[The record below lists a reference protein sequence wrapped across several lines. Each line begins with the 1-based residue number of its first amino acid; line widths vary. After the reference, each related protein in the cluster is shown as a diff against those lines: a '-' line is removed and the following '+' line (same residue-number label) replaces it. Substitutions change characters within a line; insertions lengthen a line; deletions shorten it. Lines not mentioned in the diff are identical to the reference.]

1 MFNDMLDPKTD
12 ILEISN
18 EELLR
23 EFNTSNKYTK
33 MNLYALMSTRA
44 NINSEIKS
52 KLFEQI
58 LNMDARREV
67 VSGRIMHSW
76 FPAIYILKHGN
87 DNLKLDLKEVLKQWT
102 KEEKRNFLDY
112 IKSEQEYFC
121 LLYDIVN

>member
-1 MFNDMLDPKTD
+1 MLDPKTD